1 MKAAV
6 CRAFGEPLSIE
17 DINLAPPQAD
27 QIEVQIKACAVCH
40 SDIFYA
46 DGEWGG
52 ALPAV
57 YGHEAAGIVK
67 TVGANVTEFAVGDHL
82 CVTLIRSCGMCPTC
96 AGGAP
101 SECDQPWDKSVTP
114 LSDKDGSPIVKAMNS
129 GAFAE
134 RAVVHP
140 SQCARLPKDMAFD
153 VASLVSCGVIT
164 GVGAVV
170 NTAHVRPGAKV
181 AVIGTGGV
189 GLNAIQGAKICGAS
203 TIIGMDLS
211 EDKLEAAKEFGA
223 THGVLASDEN
233 ASEQVKALTDGRG
246 VDYAFVTVGAPVA
259 FQDAPALLT
268 KGGAMVIVGMPPAD
282 AVVGYKPLALA
293 DASQRFLGSSMGQ
306 TVVKRDIPWLLELY
320 AQGRLQL
327 DELIT
332 ERYSLDQINEA
343 FAHTKSGKARR
354 NVIVFD

>member
-1 MKAAV
+1 
-6 CRAFGEPLSIE
+6 
-17 DINLAPPQAD
+17 
-27 QIEVQIKACAVCH
+27 
-40 SDIFYA
+40 
-46 DGEWGG
+46 
-52 ALPAV
+52 
-57 YGHEAAGIVK
+57 
-67 TVGANVTEFAVGDHL
+67 
-82 CVTLIRSCGMCPTC
+82 MCPAC

-134 RAVVHP
+134 RVVVHP

-164 GVGAVV
+164 GVGAAV

-211 EDKLEAAKEFGA
+211 EEKLEAAKEFGA
-223 THGVLASDEN
+223 SHGVLASDEN

-259 FQDAPALLT
+259 FQNAPALLT

-282 AVVGYKPLALA
+282 AVVGYKPLDLA

-306 TVVKRDIPWLLELY
+306 TVVKRDIPWLLDLY
-320 AQGRLQL
+320 AQGRLRL

-332 ERYSLDQINEA
+332 GRYSLDQINEA
-343 FAHTKSGKARR
+343 FVHTKSGKARR